1 MNKEIERI
9 KKFIP
14 ITHSSIAI
22 TPEDEKM
29 FIEYSSN
36 GLHKDK
42 VSLYDRNGFNA
53 LVQGKVWQGRQMAM
67 WEEGI
72 LDGSIPYWT
81 LLGGEDKGEI
91 MSPDIV
97 EFMSKQMFKGAD
109 RDIIYDVYKQIKYK
123 WSPWYRKLWTKIVDL
138 FRNQTT

>member
-67 WEEGI
+67 WEEGV
-72 LDGSIPYWT
+72 LDGSVPYWT
-81 LLGGEDKGEI
+81 LLGGEDKKELL
-91 MSPDIV
+91 PPYIV
-97 EFMSKQMFKGAD
+97 EFMSRQMFKGSD
-109 RDIIYDVYKQIKYK
+109 DDIIKAVYEKVKYK
-123 WSPWYRKLWTKIVDL
+123 WSPWYKKLLWKIRGFL
-138 FRNQTT
+138 NISTT